1 MQGKCIKLRWYIGPF
16 KLLLKRKKDRV
27 MKRIFVFLI
36 ISLGSL
42 GLLTG
47 CNSQS
52 QDLLISE
59 NSSALEATN
68 DKQSSS
74 KSQCVYI
81 CGQVTNPG
89 VYQVEEGARI
99 YEVVDLAGGFKKKA
113 ATDSVNLAEEVTDGE
128 MIVIPSK
135 ASEEEEQAHQE
146 EVSDGKVNINTAEM
160 EELMT
165 LSGIGQAKA
174 QAIISYRQENGSFHS
189 VEDLVNVSGI
199 AQGTLDKIKE
209 NIKVN

>member
-1 MQGKCIKLRWYIGPF
+1 
-16 KLLLKRKKDRV
+16 